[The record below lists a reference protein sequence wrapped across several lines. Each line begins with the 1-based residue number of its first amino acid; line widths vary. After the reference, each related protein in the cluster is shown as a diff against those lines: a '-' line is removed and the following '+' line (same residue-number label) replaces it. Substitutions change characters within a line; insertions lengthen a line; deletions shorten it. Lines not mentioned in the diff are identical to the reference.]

1 MACTTSMGGQVEQIE
16 VPDSLTK
23 IMAKAPESQRGF
35 GWNSESWKVALHDC
49 PDVVDQLEEL
59 SAEIDRGEVCKVV
72 TAALRKGYVLPAFV
86 TAMIWGYGTA
96 GYGPARVRW
105 VLTGVRGKEAMSAP
119 IRPDIAER
127 LKSAANVV
135 RDEGAVEGFRYMN
148 NAGHIKYL
156 GPAFFTKWLYFSSA
170 ASGPDDAKAA
180 PILDKQ
186 VKDWLA
192 NNAAVRLN
200 INKTVEYGRYVELL
214 TAWGSQAPTTR
225 TPVQV
230 EKAIFHL
237 ATGR

>member
-1 MACTTSMGGQVEQIE
+1 MVHPE
-16 VPDSLTK
+16 VPVSLRE
-23 IMAKAPESQRGF
+23 MLAKAQEPQRGF
-35 GWNSESWKVALHDC
+35 GWNPESWKIALHDC
-49 PDVVDQLEEL
+49 RDVLDHLEQLPE
-59 SAEIDRGEVCKVV
+59 EIDRGEVCRVV
-72 TAALRKGYVLPAFV
+72 TAKLREGCILPAFV

-96 GYGPARVRW
+96 GYGPTRVRW
-105 VLTGVRGKEAMSAP
+105 VLTGVRGRGAMSAAV
-119 IRPDIAER
+119 RTDVAER
-127 LKSAANVV
+127 LQAAANVV

-156 GPAFFTKWLYFSSA
+156 GPAFFTKWLYFASA
-170 ASGPDDAKAA
+170 TSRPDDLNAA

-192 NNAAVRLN
+192 TSAAIRLN